1 MAETTRPRHPQTKRK
16 TPLEER
22 SKILLGVIAIIVVAA
37 LVATLLGVKAANIGY
52 RHVRAQFLQAAALME
67 GNAVTVAGI
76 QVGTVSG
83 MKLVGDHVEA
93 ELRVRNDVALGDQS
107 RATIKVLTI
116 LGSRYLSLEP
126 AGSGSLPDNT
136 IDLAHTEVPYDLQQA
151 LTDATGTYEQMDFTN
166 FGQSLGALGTQLK
179 GLPPLIPQAMENLRR
194 LADIVGTRRDQIG
207 SLLKTTET
215 VTNTLHSQ
223 QATVGSLVRQGNSL
237 VGEFVERRA
246 AFHAMLASLTDLVQT
261 LNNIVVNDP
270 LPAGVT
276 YVGQST
282 VANGF
287 LGSSGDYFDQFLAVA
302 YNGSD
307 GSINWTATWQ
317 DSQDSDEDAG
327 SIQVV
332 NSGNCSAGNCLR
344 VRPQDTARFVYRE
357 ASLVAPACPG
367 SVPGCSRRCLG
378 SVR

>member
-1 MAETTRPRHPQTKRK
+1 MADQSAAQTPPRTRTQGPRK

-22 SKILLGVIAIIVVAA
+22 SKILLGVIAIIVVGA
-37 LVATLLGVKAANIGY
+37 LVATLLGVKAANFGY
-52 RHVRAQFLQAAALME
+52 RHVKAQFLQAAALTD

-83 MKLVGDHVEA
+83 MKLMGDHVEA
-93 ELRVRNDVALGDQS
+93 ELRVRDDVPLGDQS

-126 AGSGSLPDNT
+126 AGSGSLPNNT

-179 GLPPLIPQAMENLRR
+179 GLPPLIPQAMDNLRR
-194 LADIVGTRRDQIG
+194 LADIIGTRRDQIG

-237 VGEFVERRA
+237 VGEFVDRRA
-246 AFHAMLASLTDLVQT
+246 AFHAMLASLTNLVQT
-261 LNNIVVNDP
+261 LSKIVVDDRPELEETLRNLRELSD
-270 LPAGVT
+270 LLAQHDDMLRSIL
-276 YVGQST
+276 QSAP
-282 VANGF
+282 VALRGLTNATGTGNSADLNVPNGLLADSWMCAISGRAKQFNF
-287 LGSSGDYFDQFLAVA
+287 LQYF
-302 YNGSD
+302 
-307 GSINWTATWQ
+307 Q
-317 DSQDSDEDAG
+317 D
-327 SIQVV
+327 
-332 NSGNCSAGNCLR
+332 CK
-344 VRPQDTARFVYRE
+344 
-357 ASLVAPACPG
+357 
-367 SVPGCSRRCLG
+367 
-378 SVR
+378 